1 MASRLLLASLVFFSF
16 VFPISSPILPPETLM
31 DAAEILSDS
40 GFVAMSL
47 TLELISQTLTSSAS
61 SATVFAPPDEAFRE
75 SGQPSLSLLL
85 YHISPIK
92 LSVEN
97 LQSLPLGAKI
107 PTLFQNH
114 SLVVTSPAYGVR
126 VSLNQVWINGS
137 AIYDFG
143 PLSVFAI
150 DRFFDPDLEVGGVP
164 PPPPPPPPLYPSP
177 GDAYDL
183 VDCLGHSSSYG
194 ADSVARALDPLR
206 SSGYSVIASLLDLQL
221 PVMRDRM
228 KMTVFAPVDEDMKRH
243 LGNLSE
249 WSSNFHAHVVPCK
262 LIWTDLVS
270 LAKGGVSLRT
280 LLDGFSIRFT
290 VISGNV
296 LVLNG
301 VPIIFPEIFT
311 SDSLVVHGLQLA
323 LTAAEDGKL
332 ASDSFSE
339 VSHNNHDESLLD
351 YVEF

>member
-1 MASRLLLASLVFFSF
+1 MAARLLLASLVFFSF
-16 VFPISSPILPPETLM
+16 VFPISSPILPPETLT

-61 SATVFAPPDEAFRE
+61 SATVFAPSDEAFRE
-75 SGQPSLSLLL
+75 SGQPSFSLLL

-97 LQSLPLGAKI
+97 LQSLPLGTKI
-107 PTLFQNH
+107 PTLFKNH
-114 SLVVTSPAYGVR
+114 SLVVTSSAYGGG
-126 VSLNQVWINGS
+126 VSLNQVRINGS

-150 DRFFDPDLEVGGVP
+150 DRFFDPDLEVGDVSP
-164 PPPPPPPPLYPSP
+164 PPPLPLYPSP
-177 GDAYDL
+177 GAASDL
-183 VDCLGHSSSYG
+183 VDCLGASYSYG
-194 ADSVARALDPLR
+194 ADSVARALDPLKSR
-206 SSGYSVIASLLDLQL
+206 GYSVIASLLDLQL

-228 KMTVFAPVDEDMKRH
+228 KMTVFAPVDEDMKQH

-249 WSSNFHAHVVPCK
+249 WSSNFHAHVVPCR

-270 LAKGGVSLRT
+270 LDNGVSLRT
-280 LLDGFSIRFT
+280 LLDGFSVRVT
-290 VISGNV
+290 TTSGGV

-301 VPIIFPEIFT
+301 VPIIFPDMYT

-323 LTAAEDGKL
+323 LTAKEDEKL

-339 VSHNNHDESLLD
+339 ASHNNHDESLLD
-351 YVEF
+351 YGEL